1 MTSIAK
7 NGTSIQRHGETCVYC
22 KDEMTFQGTDR
33 DVGDDGVHLLRSTQ
47 VLLEDN
53 YVVIVVNPTRDGNL
67 AVQCTDAFP
76 LPKTSLYTTVWP
88 RKWGDIQGKNC
99 R

>member
-1 MTSIAK
+1 
-7 NGTSIQRHGETCVYC
+7 
-22 KDEMTFQGTDR
+22 MTFQGTDR

-47 VLLEDN
+47 VQPEDN

-76 LPKTSLYTTVWP
+76 LSKTSLYTTVWP
-88 RKWGDIQGKNC
+88 RNGVTYKGKTAGDPESIFQAHVSST
-99 R
+99 RPEL